1 MIIALLPICAVTTM
15 NDDAAFHDE
24 IFACSEFGETVD
36 PYLPCLVMG
45 GTDGKN
51 FQILRPVLTRDP
63 SVEASAA
70 KRISQVAVAQNIA
83 SIFSVFGLTT
93 TSQDVKRIVGIEDPP
108 DIKPQSADL
117 LSTISESQED
127 NQPDAGEVNAADTVM
142 ESSHNNAVAEC
153 LDENLPLVD
162 LDTQEVDFTVEEHVN
177 DDQLVIDEGT
187 KPLQSG

>member
-1 MIIALLPICAVTTM
+1 M
-15 NDDAAFHDE
+15 NVDVAFRVE
-24 IFACSEFGETVD
+24 IFTCSEFGETVD

-117 LSTISESQED
+117 LSTISESQQD
-127 NQPDAGEVNAADTVM
+127 NQPDAGEVNAADTVT
-142 ESSHNNAVAEC
+142 ELSYDNAVAEC

-177 DDQLVIDEGT
+177 DDQLVIDEGN
-187 KPLQSG
+187 KPLQAG

>member
-1 MIIALLPICAVTTM
+1 M
-15 NDDAAFHDE
+15 NVDVASHDE
-24 IFACSEFGETVD
+24 IFICSEFGETVD

-127 NQPDAGEVNAADTVM
+127 NQPDAGEVNAADTVA
-142 ESSHNNAVAEC
+142 ESSHDNAVAKS

-177 DDQLVIDEGT
+177 DDKLVIDEDN
-187 KPLQSG
+187 KPSQAG